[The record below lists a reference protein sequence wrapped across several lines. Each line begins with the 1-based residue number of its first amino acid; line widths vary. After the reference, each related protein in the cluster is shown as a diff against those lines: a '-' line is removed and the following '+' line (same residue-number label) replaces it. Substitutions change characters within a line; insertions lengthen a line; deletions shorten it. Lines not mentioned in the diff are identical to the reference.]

1 MRMQADGVKLN
12 YQFRETQIEHFFSNL
27 SAEDLSDDFDPFK
40 LREKWMRFFRGGLQR
55 PELDADRVLKNQYT
69 HLQADYINDHILT
82 FNDN

>member
-1 MRMQADGVKLN
+1 
-12 YQFRETQIEHFFSNL
+12 
-27 SAEDLSDDFDPFK
+27 
-40 LREKWMRFFRGGLQR
+40 MRFFRGGLQR